1 MNKNPTKF
9 KDDATVEMK
18 TEKCKKT
25 LSILITENKN
35 TQPLLSLDWLDKLEI
50 GLQRNKTRMSSNIE
64 ADGRRE
70 KIINEHDDLLKNNHT
85 IMDFTIEP
93 SETKF

>member
-35 TQPLLSLDWLDKLEI
+35 TQPLLSLDWLDKLER
-50 GLQRNKTRMSSNIE
+50 GLQRNKNTNVIQYR
-64 ADGRRE
+64 GRRKTRE
-70 KIINEHDDLLKNNHT
+70 NHQRT
-85 IMDFTIEP
+85 
-93 SETKF
+93 